1 MYLAL
6 LMLEKYFGAS
16 RYLVEENGDIL
27 FPTAEYGLIKYER
40 ELGLLTFKKY
50 SFSVTYAL
58 IENLGIKASAELIK
72 GKLYYESSNA

>member
-16 RYLVEENGDIL
+16 RYYRLITEEGDFL

-50 SFSVTYAL
+50 SFSITYAL

-72 GKLYYESSNA
+72 GKL

>member
-16 RYLVEENGDIL
+16 RYFSLVVENGDIL
-27 FPTAEYGLIKYER
+27 FPTAEWGIIRYER

-50 SFSVTYAL
+50 SFSITYAL

-72 GKLYYESSNA
+72 GNL

>member
-6 LMLEKYFGAS
+6 LMLENYFGAS
-16 RYLVEENGDIL
+16 RYSRLVEENGDIL

-72 GKLYYESSNA
+72 GKIIL